1 MGTFIG
7 MKSAS
12 AQGFRQLSKILGLSA
27 SEARAEERVTK
38 LAFLMSRYLDEP
50 SRENY
55 NSLAAEINQ
64 IQLFTSL
71 NDHLQNKF

>member
-12 AQGFRQLSKILGLSA
+12 AQRFRQLPEILGRRA

-38 LAFLMSRYLDEP
+38 LAFFMSRYLDEP
-50 SRENY
+50 SPENY
-55 NSLAAEINQ
+55 NSFAAEINQ